1 MEPTVGGRRPLKPG
15 WAALALLITAD
26 PMGEPI
32 ETRIPVDA
40 ASLYVRTIGRGSPVI
55 VLHGGP
61 DFDHGYLLPELDR
74 WKDAF
79 QLVYYDQRGR
89 GRSAESVRPE
99 DVTLASDV
107 EDLDRVRR
115 HLGVEAPAL
124 LGHSWG
130 ALLALEY
137 ALRHPTHVSRLILMN
152 PAPISADGLAIMR
165 QSYRKQLGADMQ
177 RQQEIVESPAY
188 REGDPEAVTAR
199 YRIHFK
205 WALQRP
211 ADYERVITRMHAAFV
226 QQGREGIL
234 KARKVEDRLVSD
246 TWQRPGYDLLPKLHD
261 LRIPT
266 LVLVGD
272 HDFIPADL
280 AARLARAIP
289 GAKLVKLRDCGH
301 FAYLESPDE
310 VRRAVD
316 GFFAKGR

>member
-1 MEPTVGGRRPLKPG
+1 MKLG
-15 WAALALLITAD
+15 WAALALLITPD
-26 PMGEPI
+26 PMAKPI
-32 ETRIPVDA
+32 ETRVPVDGA
-40 ASLYVRTIGRGSPVI
+40 ALYVRTIGRGSPVI

-74 WKDAF
+74 WKDTF
-79 QLVYYDQRGR
+79 RLVYYDQRGR
-89 GRSAESVRPE
+89 GRSAENVRPE

-115 HLGVEAPAL
+115 HLGVEAPTI

-137 ALRHPTHVSRLILMN
+137 ALRHPTHVSHLILMN
-152 PAPISADGLAIMR
+152 PAPLSAQDLAVMR
-165 QSYRKQLGADMQ
+165 ESYRKQLGADMQ
-177 RQQEIVESPAY
+177 QQKEILESVGY

-205 WALQRP
+205 WALRRP
-211 ADYERVITRMHAAFV
+211 GDYERVITRMHAAFV
-226 QQGREGIL
+226 QQGKEGIL

-272 HDFIPADL
+272 HDFIPVEL
-280 AARLARAIP
+280 AERLARAIP
-289 GAKLVKLRDCGH
+289 GAKLVKLKECGH
-301 FAYLESPDE
+301 FAYLESPEE

-316 GFFAKGR
+316 GFFGKSR